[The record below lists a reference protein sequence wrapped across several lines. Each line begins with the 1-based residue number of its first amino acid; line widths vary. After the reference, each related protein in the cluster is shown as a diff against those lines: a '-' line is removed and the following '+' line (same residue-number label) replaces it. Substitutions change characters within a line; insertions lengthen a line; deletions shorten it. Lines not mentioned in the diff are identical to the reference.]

1 MNNTENKI
9 RYSNKDIFIGHP
21 LLLQKKV
28 SKKDVDCLPQ
38 TSVFVNKELNK
49 DLNKELDDKLIR
61 RKSSKLKKC
70 RRTRSENS
78 LLKDNSPE
86 IDEIFSAFKLN
97 NIISFYDEKD
107 QKCVLK
113 NNTGNLCNVFSTEQP
128 KEPVSNYESMD
139 ETNLQM
145 DDIGKNEFLMKEI
158 GKKKHVDD
166 LVENTSTC
174 III

>member
-1 MNNTENKI
+1 MNNTKNKI
-9 RYSNKDIFIGHP
+9 RYSNKDIFIDHP
-21 LLLQKKV
+21 LLLQKKEY
-28 SKKDVDCLPQ
+28 KNINNCLAQ
-38 TSVFVNKELNK
+38 TSSVLVNKEL
-49 DLNKELDDKLIR
+49 DEKLIH

-70 RRTRSENS
+70 RRKRTENS
-78 LLKDNSPE
+78 LLTDNSPE
-86 IDEIFSAFKLN
+86 IDKIFSEFKLN

-128 KEPVSNYESMD
+128 KESEVIDSNYES
-139 ETNLQM
+139 M

-158 GKKKHVDD
+158 GKKNHVDV
-166 LVENTSTC
+166 VENTTTC

>member
-21 LLLQKKV
+21 LLLQKKE
-28 SKKDVDCLPQ
+28 SKKDMNNCLPQ
-38 TSVFVNKELNK
+38 SNSVFVNKELNK
-49 DLNKELDDKLIR
+49 ELEDKLTR
-61 RKSSKLKKC
+61 RKSGKGKKC
-70 RRTRSENS
+70 RRTQTNLTEND
-78 LLKDNSPE
+78 K
-86 IDEIFSAFKLN
+86 IFSEFRLN

-128 KEPVSNYESMD
+128 KESDKNYESMD
-139 ETNLQM
+139 DTNLQM

-158 GKKKHVDD
+158 GNKKHVDV
-166 LVENTSTC
+166 VENTTTC

>member
-21 LLLQKKV
+21 LLLQKKE
-28 SKKDVDCLPQ
+28 SKKDMNNCLPQ
-38 TSVFVNKELNK
+38 ANSVLVNKELEDN
-49 DLNKELDDKLIR
+49 LTR
-61 RKSSKLKKC
+61 RKSGKGKKC
-70 RRTRSENS
+70 RRTRTNLTEND
-78 LLKDNSPE
+78 K
-86 IDEIFSAFKLN
+86 IFSEFRLN

-128 KEPVSNYESMD
+128 KEIDKNYESMD
-139 ETNLQM
+139 DANLQM

-158 GKKKHVDD
+158 GNKKHVDD
-166 LVENTSTC
+166 VENTTSC

>member
-21 LLLQKKV
+21 LLLQKKE
-28 SKKDVDCLPQ
+28 SKKDMNCLPQ
-38 TSVFVNKELNK
+38 TSVLVNKE
-49 DLNKELDDKLIR
+49 LNKELDDKLIR
-61 RKSSKLKKC
+61 RKSGKGKKC
-70 RRTRSENS
+70 RRTRTENS

-86 IDEIFSAFKLN
+86 IDEIFSGFKLN

-128 KEPVSNYESMD
+128 KESDSNYESMD
-139 ETNLQM
+139 DANLHM

-158 GKKKHVDD
+158 GNKKHVDV
-166 LVENTSTC
+166 VENTTTC